1 MRRVSLALV
10 AALLGCAAAG
20 TTLTAAGVNGP
31 PPGQREI
38 FRLLEQAIEKV
49 ERDRACRVPPP
60 PRTTFSDDPPSS
72 RFLATLGVLRRPAN
86 EADRVP
92 DDALRHVAIEG
103 IYRGYVRVA
112 RSAGGR
118 DFLVVPAR
126 DIDSSIPRPAR
137 CAAELRRRFGRLIRA
152 KPERFKHRARR
163 VLRQVIRFGFNSP
176 ARKPVEGLF
185 LFERDSDGRPA
196 SGGSV
201 SLNELRRKG
210 YVSATFGG
218 SNSRPA
224 RSGVEGMVPDSVARV
239 TATFPRVVRHRGDRN
254 PRRYRSRVTR
264 SAPVRDNVFA
274 FVVPRAPED
283 AFPSRV
289 VWRAADGR
297 VLKVVRFPG

>member
-20 TTLTAAGVNGP
+20 TTLTVAGVNGP

-38 FRLLEQAIEKV
+38 VRLLEQAIEKV
-49 ERDRACRVPPP
+49 ERDRACRVPP

-126 DIDSSIPRPAR
+126 DIDSSITRPAR

-185 LFERDSDGRPA
+185 LFERDSEGRPA

-201 SLNELRRKG
+201 SLN
-210 YVSATFGG
+210 
-218 SNSRPA
+218 A

-264 SAPVRDNVFA
+264 SALVRDNVFA